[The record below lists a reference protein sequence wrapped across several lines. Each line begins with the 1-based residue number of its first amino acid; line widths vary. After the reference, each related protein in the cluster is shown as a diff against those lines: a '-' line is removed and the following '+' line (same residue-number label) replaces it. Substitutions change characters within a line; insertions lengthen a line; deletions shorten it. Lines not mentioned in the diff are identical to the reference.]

1 MSAAASLREAMGDI
15 GRDYEKRRGVRVR
28 FNFGGSG
35 ALQAQIARG
44 APVDVFISAAPRNM
58 DVLQGQNLLLP
69 GTRRDIAAN
78 SLVLVVPLGST
89 LNLRRFLDVAS
100 PRVSRVALGGPSVPA
115 GERAQ
120 EVFEK
125 LGVWPQVL
133 AKAVRG
139 RDVREALFQVESGN
153 VDAGVV
159 YATDAASTRRVRVVA
174 TAPASF
180 HRPIR
185 YPAAVMRATKSPA
198 QARDFV
204 RFLASA
210 SSRATLRRL
219 RFRLP

>member
-1 MSAAASLREAMGDI
+1 MGSI
-15 GRDYEKRRGVRVR
+15 GRDYEKRSGVRVR

-35 ALQAQIARG
+35 ALQAQIERG
-44 APVDVFISAAPRNM
+44 APVDAFISAAPRNM
-58 DVLQGQNLLLP
+58 DVLQRKNLLLSD
-69 GTRRDIAAN
+69 TRRDIAAN
-78 SLVLVVPLGST
+78 SLVLVVPRDST
-89 LNLRRFLDVAS
+89 LGLRRFRDVAQ
-100 PRVSRVALGGPSVPA
+100 PRVARVALGGPSVPA

-153 VDAGVV
+153 VQAGVV
-159 YATDAASTRRVRVVA
+159 YATDAATSNRVRVVA

-185 YPAAVMRATKSPA
+185 YPAAVVRASRNPS

-204 RFLASA
+204 RFLSSA
-210 SSRATLRRL
+210 PARATLRRL
-219 RFRLP
+219 RFRLL